1 MNKMTS
7 DSKIFH
13 DMLFVMWKLAGYYQ
27 HSCGY
32 TVPDKAS
39 DLQATVEETDSIT
52 KISYAFPRFEQD
64 KPVSVSIE
72 QMIETFNYHLY
83 FDLLPSAGIQKYR
96 TGDGNYD
103 VTESFFV
110 QSVSANNNFFTITLV
125 YVDNPIA
132 YALARPQPQ
141 I

>member
-1 MNKMTS
+1 MIKLTL
-7 DSKIFH
+7 DSKLFH

-27 HSCGY
+27 LSCGY
-32 TVPDKAS
+32 TVPDRAS
-39 DLQATVEETDSIT
+39 DLQATIEETDGVT
-52 KISYAFPRFEQD
+52 KIRYSFPRFEQG

-96 TGDGNYD
+96 AGDGKYD

-110 QSVSANNNFFTITLV
+110 QSISVSKEIFTVTLV
-125 YVDNPIA
+125 HVDNPIA
-132 YALARPQPQ
+132 YALIHPQVE